1 MTQRNPFRPSFG
13 VSPLYLAGREESLQ
27 DFRLGLAEG
36 LGSPYRALLVS
47 GARGIGKTVFLNEVE
62 DVATQAGWV
71 VARAYPDA
79 HLVDTLVDSTI
90 PKIMKSLGET
100 GSKHSFTGASI
111 AGIGSISTSVQAAE
125 QPAPTLI
132 SRLRELATFVRKYE
146 AGVLVTVDEVQ
157 SADPELMH
165 QLATAVQDLIRDE
178 FDIAFVAAGL
188 PLGIQQLLQHDGTTF
203 LRRAE
208 RVELAPVTIPEA
220 RQAIVHTVHEGG
232 KSITDDAADAAAE
245 LSQGYPYLIQLV
257 GSVIWTYATLEHRDE
272 ITLSDVREARP
283 QVIRRMGAQVHRPA
297 IANAPDSQVAML
309 KTMATLMD
317 GDNPVST
324 GELAKALGVKPN
336 AISVRRAHLLA
347 RELIVSP
354 RYGHIAFTLPYMKE
368 FLLST

>member
-1 MTQRNPFRPSFG
+1 MSQRNPFRPSFG
-13 VSPLYLAGREESLQ
+13 VSPLYLAGREDSLQ
-27 DFRLGLAEG
+27 DFRIGLAEG
-36 LGSPYRALLVS
+36 IGSPYRAMLVS

-79 HLVDTLVDSTI
+79 HLVDTLVNSTI
-90 PKIMKSLGET
+90 PEIMKNLGET
-100 GSKHSFTGASI
+100 GSKHSLTGASI

-125 QPAPTLI
+125 RPAPTLI
-132 SRLRELATFVRKYE
+132 SRLRELATFVRRYE

-188 PLGIQQLLQHDGTTF
+188 PLGIHQLLQHDGTTF

-208 RVELAPVTIPEA
+208 RIELVPVTLEEA
-220 RQAIVHTVHEGG
+220 RHAIIHTVREGG
-232 KSITDDAADAAAE
+232 KTLTDDAASAAAE

-272 ITLSDVREARP
+272 ITLADVREARP
-283 QVIRRMGAQVHRPA
+283 QIVKRMGTQVHRPA
-297 IANAPDSQVAML
+297 VASVPDSEMNML
-309 KTMATLMD
+309 KAMATLMGND
-317 GDNPVST
+317 QAVST
-324 GELAKALGVKPN
+324 GALAKALGVKPN
-336 AISVRRAHLLA
+336 ALSVRRANLLA
-347 RELIVSP
+347 RELIISP
-354 RYGHIAFTLPYMKE
+354 RYGHLSFTLPYMRE
-368 FLLST
+368 YLLGE